1 MIKKF
6 LKTLAVVFI
15 VAFVVGAAAIY
26 LWNLVVDGKGVL
38 DWGLTLVLAIT
49 ISIAVALARVRKT

>member
-15 VAFVVGAAAIY
+15 VAFIVGAAAIY